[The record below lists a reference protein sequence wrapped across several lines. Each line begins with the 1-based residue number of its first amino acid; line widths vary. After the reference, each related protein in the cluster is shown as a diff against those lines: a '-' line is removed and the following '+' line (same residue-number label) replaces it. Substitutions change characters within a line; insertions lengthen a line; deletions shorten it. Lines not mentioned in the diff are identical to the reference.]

1 MIKTEWDIQEELTTQ
16 FLKER
21 GVTLNQR
28 SLFFIAKEVMAPSWL
43 TNDKDNKWNEPSIDF
58 VFVDDHGHIW
68 LIELKKAIKT
78 PLQAWLALCQ
88 VSHRAIELKKS
99 YSFEKLKSAYLSTQS
114 NGNSNKSDLLTDHK
128 IYFDLSIP
136 VPTNAIQNGPF
147 HRVVAAKI
155 IEETF
160 SDVKSHFSNS
170 NIFELQNQI
179 KENYK
184 VNNSREFKRF
194 LEITENEWESVSSVP
209 PEEWLLVD

>member
-1 MIKTEWDIQEELTTQ
+1 M
-16 FLKER
+16 
-21 GVTLNQR
+21 
-28 SLFFIAKEVMAPSWL
+28 
-43 TNDKDNKWNEPSIDF
+43 
-58 VFVDDHGHIW
+58 
-68 LIELKKAIKT
+68 
-78 PLQAWLALCQ
+78 
-88 VSHRAIELKKS
+88 
-99 YSFEKLKSAYLSTQS
+99 
-114 NGNSNKSDLLTDHK
+114 
-128 IYFDLSIP
+128 
-136 VPTNAIQNGPF
+136 
-147 HRVVAAKI
+147 VAAKI